1 MVDKDC
7 FIINL
12 MLATNV
18 NDLRYL
24 QKRYHIDE
32 IVYNLI
38 INHCIKQYNKLIR
51 DKRYK
56 KAKGKERTKLIEE
69 YGLTKFEIIKYSK
82 TLGKKYK
89 NYLDSKVIQCIAKRA
104 YTSVQSVLY
113 EGGEYIHFKRYG
125 TLKTIETDT
134 NINKIQF
141 LGDKIRFNNIYIKIR
156 KKSLNN
162 PYIQEALKN
171 GKVKYVRIKRL
182 IFNTGYRYYVQVVLE
197 GKPPKTTKNIPGDV
211 GIDIGTSTIAVS
223 SDKELILKEL
233 APLSKKYNS
242 KIIATQI
249 KLERSRRLNNPDN
262 FNEDGTI
269 RRNSKNFKKK
279 WNISKTYRKNRNR
292 LRTLYRK
299 KSAYIKQ
306 EHEIL
311 ANDILSMGNNI
322 FVEDMNFKGLQ
333 KKAKKTE
340 RSDKTSIVVKN
351 NIEKE
356 VHKYKKKKRFG
367 KSLNNKAP
375 AMLISI
381 IDRKLKYNNNE
392 IHKVDTKT
400 FKASQYNHI
409 TDTYNK
415 KGLSQRGQE
424 ILPNVWIQRD
434 LYSAFLLMNSND
446 DLLST
451 NRDKCIKTFDN
462 FLILHNI
469 CIESIKQNITKRPE
483 SFGF

>member
-223 SDKELILKEL
+223 SNSSVVLKEL
-233 APLSKKYNS
+233 APLSKRYNS

-249 KLERSRRLNNPDN
+249 KLERSR
-262 FNEDGTI
+262 
-269 RRNSKNFKKK
+269 
-279 WNISKTYRKNRNR
+279 
-292 LRTLYRK
+292 
-299 KSAYIKQ
+299 
-306 EHEIL
+306 
-311 ANDILSMGNNI
+311 
-322 FVEDMNFKGLQ
+322 
-333 KKAKKTE
+333 
-340 RSDKTSIVVKN
+340 
-351 NIEKE
+351 
-356 VHKYKKKKRFG
+356 
-367 KSLNNKAP
+367 
-375 AMLISI
+375 
-381 IDRKLKYNNNE
+381 
-392 IHKVDTKT
+392 
-400 FKASQYNHI
+400 
-409 TDTYNK
+409 
-415 KGLSQRGQE
+415 
-424 ILPNVWIQRD
+424 
-434 LYSAFLLMNSND
+434 
-446 DLLST
+446 
-451 NRDKCIKTFDN
+451 
-462 FLILHNI
+462 
-469 CIESIKQNITKRPE
+469 
-483 SFGF
+483 